1 MPLCSKCQ
9 KRMAKR
15 ACPALGNGLC
25 SLCCGILRNK
35 EIHCPLSCVFLSRH
49 KPYQEKRILER
60 RLPGRTRD
68 PFAEDDLVK
77 DERLAWLAFQIESP
91 VRIFAERAPGLTDKD
106 ILLAVEYARAKTEKG
121 RSLIVLPGD
130 NLKPKNELGEAV
142 LQAVDSA
149 RWRAPVIL
157 SSGLENYKKEEKL
170 RCLDR
175 TIGTIR
181 FLMQDD
187 PGGQRYIRNLVERFA
202 RLRDAAQDN
211 KLIRT

>member
-1 MPLCSKCQ
+1 
-9 KRMAKR
+9 MAKR
-15 ACPALGNGLC
+15 ACPALGTGLC
-25 SLCCGILRNK
+25 SLCCGLLRDK
-35 EIHCPLSCVFLSRH
+35 EIHCPPSCVFLSRH

-68 PFAEDDLVK
+68 PFAEDDLIK
-77 DERLAWLAFQIESP
+77 DERLAWLVFQIESP

-142 LQAVDSA
+142 LQAVESA

-157 SSGLENYKKEEKL
+157 SSGLETYKKEEKL

-175 TIGTIR
+175 TVGTVR
-181 FLMQDD
+181 FLMQND
-187 PGGQRYIRNLVERFA
+187 PDGQRYIRNLVERFA
-202 RLRDAAQDN
+202 RIRDAVQDN
-211 KLIRT
+211 KIIRT